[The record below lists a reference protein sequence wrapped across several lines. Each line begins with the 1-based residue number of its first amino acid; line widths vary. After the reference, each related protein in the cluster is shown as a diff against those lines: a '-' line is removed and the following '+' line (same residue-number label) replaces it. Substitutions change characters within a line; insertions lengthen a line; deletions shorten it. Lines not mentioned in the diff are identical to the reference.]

1 MGIKTLKRY
10 QADAVDNLIN
20 YSEKLIVKNREK
32 QTIVFQAP
40 TGSGKTFMMGS
51 FIEQLINEMPNEDL
65 CFLWISIGTG
75 ELHKQSYNSLKSNY
89 SGFPNVYLLEEEFFG
104 SRQTIDK
111 NEIVIV
117 NWDKLNQKDKKT
129 NEWKSTL
136 MKDKEST
143 NFRELVKN
151 TKQNG
156 TKIILIIDESHTN
169 STSTRALEIRDEIIK
184 ADLTIEMSATP
195 VLTEGEYQQKVK
207 VEPLDVIE
215 EGMIKK
221 EIVINDHI
229 DLTTDDETTTQELI
243 LQSALNK
250 RASLVEAYKQ
260 DNIKVNPLVLI
271 QIPTGSEG
279 DDKQEFIESFL
290 AKNNITSENGKLAIW
305 LSEEKVNLEVLN
317 NNYNEVEFLIFK
329 QAISTGWDCPR
340 AQILVRFREV
350 KSIVF
355 NIQVVGRILRMPEAK
370 HYKNDDLNKAYIYVN
385 TDEFDVASEVSNPNI
400 IKSLKSKRKDIYK
413 PLELKSYYRN
423 RIDFGDI
430 TYSFNKVLEITFC
443 DYFGLEIGNYDIV
456 GSNLE
461 IVKSK
466 INLDF
471 KNAEDEIMLDVHVD
485 TSLFDKMDEKTIKAD
500 KTISG
505 VYSEN
510 DIIYAVENLIKINL
524 NGYAFKRSISP
535 VRNALYRWFDKYL
548 GINKF
553 DLNGVIRIYLIIL
566 NNYKI
571 FSPLIDAAVKAF
583 KPTKN
588 EEIKLKVAENEVW
601 NEKWEIAEEKYFNP
615 RYKEYEYKH
624 SLYEP
629 CYLSFDSK
637 VEQEFIDYIEKNNE
651 NIYWW
656 WQNGSEHMAVNF
668 GIKYG
673 IQSTFQPD
681 FLIMF
686 NDGRLG
692 IFDTKASGE
701 REDDNKI
708 KAEALQQ
715 YILEE
720 NQKGKN
726 LVGGLIIKE
735 GGHFRINRKSIYI
748 PFSKNISDWEYF
760 KEIQNENQ

>member
-10 QADAVDNLIN
+10 QADAVEELIS
-20 YSEKLIVKNREK
+20 YSEKLIRKNREK
-32 QTIVFQAP
+32 QTIVFQSP

-75 ELHKQSYNSLKSNY
+75 ELHKQSYNSLNNIFN
-89 SGFPNVYLLEEEFFG
+89 GFPDVYLLEEEFFG

-111 NEIVIV
+111 NEVVVV

-129 NEWKSTL
+129 GEWKSTL

-151 TKQNG
+151 TKQVG

-169 STSTRALEIRDEIIK
+169 STSARAVEIRDEIIK

-195 VLTEGEYQQKVK
+195 VLSEGDYQQKVK
-207 VEPLDVIE
+207 VEPLDVID

-229 DLTTDDETTTQELI
+229 DLTTDDESTTQELI

-250 RASLVEAYKQ
+250 RVALHQVYKEN
-260 DNIKVNPLVLI
+260 NIKVNPLVLI
-271 QIPTGSEG
+271 QIPTGDEG
-279 DDKQEFIESFL
+279 EDKQEFIESFL
-290 AKNNITSENGKLAIW
+290 AKNSITTENKKLAIW
-305 LSEEKVNLEVLN
+305 LSEDKINLEVLN
-317 NNYNEVEFLIFK
+317 NNTNEVEFLIFK

-340 AQILVRFREV
+340 SQILVRFREV

-385 TDEFDVASEVSNPNI
+385 TNSFDVTSEVSNPNI
-400 IKSLKSKRKDIYK
+400 IKSLKSRRKDIYQ
-413 PLELKSYYRN
+413 PLKLRSYYRN
-423 RIDFGDI
+423 RIDFGDV
-430 TYSFNKVLEITFC
+430 TYKFNQVLEKSFC
-443 DYFGLEIGNYDIV
+443 EYFGLEIGNYDVV
-456 GSNLE
+456 GSNQN
-461 IVKSK
+461 IVKEK
-466 INLDF
+466 VNLDF
-471 KNAEDEIMLDVHVD
+471 KNAKDEIILDKHID
-485 TSLFDKMDEKTIKAD
+485 SSLFDKMDEKTIKAD
-500 KTISG
+500 KTIAG
-505 VYSEN
+505 NYSEN

-524 NGYAFKRSISP
+524 NGYAFKRSLSA

-553 DLNGVIRIYLIIL
+553 DANGVIRIYLIIL
-566 NNYKI
+566 NNYEI
-571 FSPLIDAAVKAF
+571 FSQLLDLSIKAF
-583 KPTKN
+583 KPTKD
-588 EEIKLKVAENEVW
+588 EEIKSKVADNEVW
-601 NEKWEIAEEKYFNP
+601 NENWEIAEEKYFNP
-615 RYKEYEYKH
+615 RYEEYKYKNY
-624 SLYEP
+624 LYEP
-629 CYLSFDSK
+629 CYLSFDSD
-637 VEQEFIDYIEKNNE
+637 VEKKFAEYIDKNNE
-651 NIYWW
+651 KISWW
-656 WQNGSEHMAVNF
+656 WQNGSEHMAINF

-673 IQSTFQPD
+673 IKSTFQPD

-701 REDDNKI
+701 REDDNKD
-708 KAEALQQ
+708 KGESLQK

-720 NQKGKN
+720 NSKGKN
-726 LVGGLIIKE
+726 LIGGLVIKE
-735 GGHFRINRKSIYI
+735 GEHFRVNNKSTYI
-748 PFSKNISDWEYF
+748 PFSENMNEWGYF
-760 KEIQNENQ
+760 KDL

>member
-10 QADAVDNLIN
+10 QADAVEELIN
-20 YSEKLIVKNREK
+20 YSEKLIRKDREK

-75 ELHKQSYNSLKSNY
+75 ELHKQSYNSLKNNY
-89 SGFPNVYLLEEEFFG
+89 AGFPDVYLLEEEFFG
-104 SRQTIDK
+104 SRQTIDR
-111 NEIVIV
+111 NEVVIV

-129 NEWKSTL
+129 GEWKSTL
-136 MKDKEST
+136 MKDKEGT

-151 TKQNG
+151 TKQSG

-169 STSTRALEIRDEIIK
+169 ATSARAKDIRDEIIK

-195 VLTEGEYQQKVK
+195 VLTEGEYQQKIK

-229 DLTTDDETTTQELI
+229 DLTTDDEITTQELI
-243 LQSALNK
+243 LQSALYK
-250 RASLVEAYKQ
+250 RISLDQAYKQ

-271 QIPTGSEG
+271 QIPSGG
-279 DDKQEFIESFL
+279 DGDEKQEFIESFL
-290 AKNNITSENGKLAIW
+290 ANNDITSENGKLAIW

-317 NNYNEVEFLIFK
+317 NNNNEVEFLIFK

-340 AQILVRFREV
+340 AQVLVRFREV

-385 TDEFDVASEVSNPNI
+385 TNEFDVASEVSNPNI
-400 IKSLKSKRKDIYK
+400 IKSLKSKRRDIYK

-430 TYSFNKVLEITFC
+430 TYAFNKVLEKSFC
-443 DYFGLEIGNYDIV
+443 DYFNLEVGNYDVV
-456 GSNLE
+456 GSNQE
-461 IVKSK
+461 IVRSK
-466 INLDF
+466 INLEF
-471 KNAEDEIMLDVHVD
+471 KNAKDEIILDQHID
-485 TSLFDKMDEKTIKAD
+485 TSLFDKMDEKTIRAD
-500 KTISG
+500 KTIAG
-505 VYSEN
+505 NYSEN
-510 DIIYAVENLIKINL
+510 DIIYAVENLIKMNL
-524 NGYAFKRSISP
+524 NGYAFKRSLSA

-553 DLNGVIRIYLIIL
+553 ELNGVIRIYLIVL
-566 NNYKI
+566 NNYEI
-571 FSPLIDAAVKAF
+571 FSQLLDSSIKAF
-583 KPTKN
+583 KPTKD
-588 EEIKLKVAENEVW
+588 EEIKTKVAENEVW

-615 RYKEYEYKH
+615 RYEKYEYKK

-629 CYLSFDSK
+629 CYLSFDS
-637 VEQEFIDYIEKNNE
+637 EIEEEFIEYINTNKDNVL
-651 NIYWW
+651 WW
-656 WQNGSEHMAVNF
+656 WQNGSEHMAINF

-673 IQSTFQPD
+673 VKSTFQPD

-686 NDGRLG
+686 DDGRLG

-701 REDDNKI
+701 REDDNKV

-715 YILEE
+715 YIFAE

-726 LVGGLIIKE
+726 LIGGLVIKDGE
-735 GGHFRINRKSIYI
+735 HFRVNNKTQYI
-748 PFSKNISDWEYF
+748 SFNEKMEDWTYF
-760 KEIQNENQ
+760 NDL

>member
-10 QADAVDNLIN
+10 QEDAIDELIN
-20 YSEKLIVKNREK
+20 YSEKLIRKNREK

-75 ELHKQSYNSLKSNY
+75 ELHKQSYNSLKNNY
-89 SGFPNVYLLEEEFFG
+89 AGFPDVYLLEEEFFG

-111 NEIVIV
+111 NEVVIV

-136 MKDKEST
+136 MKDKEGT

-151 TKQNG
+151 TKQSG

-169 STSTRALEIRDEIIK
+169 STSTRALEIRDDIIK

-195 VLTEGEYQQKVK
+195 VLTEGEYQHKVK
-207 VEPLDVIE
+207 VESLDVIE

-250 RASLVEAYKQ
+250 RISLVQSYQEA
-260 DNIKVNPLVLI
+260 NIKVNPLVLI
-271 QIPTGSEG
+271 QIPTGDEG
-279 DDKQEFIESFL
+279 NDKQEFIESFL
-290 AKNNITSENGKLAIW
+290 AKNNITPENGKLAIW
-305 LSEEKVNLEVLN
+305 LSEEKINLEVLN
-317 NNYNEVEFLIFK
+317 NNNNEVEYLIFK

-370 HYKNDDLNKAYIYVN
+370 HYKNDDLNKAYIYIN
-385 TDEFDVASEVSNPNI
+385 TNAFDVASEISNPNI
-400 IKSLKSKRKDIYK
+400 IKSLKSKRKNIYK
-413 PLELKSYYRN
+413 SLELKSYYRN

-430 TYSFNKVLEITFC
+430 TYSFNKVLEKTFC
-443 DYFGLEIGNYDIV
+443 DEFGLEVGNYDLV
-456 GSNLE
+456 GLNQE
-461 IVKSK
+461 TVKSK

-471 KNAEDEIMLDVHVD
+471 KNAVDEIMLDVHID
-485 TSLFDKMDEKTIKAD
+485 TSLFDKMDEKTIKSD

-505 VYSEN
+505 LYSEN
-510 DIIYAVENLIKINL
+510 DIIYAVENLIKVNL

-566 NNYKI
+566 NNHKV
-571 FSPLIDAAVKAF
+571 FSPLLDRAIKAF
-583 KPTKN
+583 KPTKD
-588 EEIKLKVAENEVW
+588 EEIKLKVADNEVW

-615 RYKEYEYKH
+615 RYKKYEYKK

-629 CYLSFDSK
+629 CYLSFDSDIEK
-637 VEQEFIDYIEKNNE
+637 EFINYIEKNNE
-651 NIYWW
+651 NINWW

-673 IQSTFQPD
+673 IKSTFQPD

-701 REDDNKI
+701 REDDNKV

-726 LVGGLIIKE
+726 LFGGLLIKDGE
-735 GGHFRINRKSIYI
+735 HFRINRKSTYYS
-748 PFSKNISDWEYF
+748 FSKNYSDWEYF
-760 KEIQNENQ
+760 SSIF

>member
-10 QADAVDNLIN
+10 QADAVEELIS
-20 YSEKLIVKNREK
+20 YAEKLIGKNREK
-32 QTIVFQAP
+32 QTIVFEAP

-75 ELHKQSYNSLKSNY
+75 ELHKQSYNSLKINY
-89 SGFPNVYLLEEEFFG
+89 AGFPDVYLLEEEFFG

-111 NEIVIV
+111 NEVVIV

-129 NEWKSTL
+129 GEWKSTL
-136 MKDKEST
+136 MKDKEGT
-143 NFRELVKN
+143 NFRELIRN

-207 VEPLDVIE
+207 IEPLDVIE

-243 LQSALNK
+243 LQSAFNK
-250 RASLVEAYKQ
+250 RNMLVQAYKEA
-260 DNIKVNPLVLI
+260 NIKVNPLVLI
-271 QIPTGSEG
+271 QIPTGDEG
-279 DDKQEFIESFL
+279 KDKREFIENFL
-290 AKNNITSENGKLAIW
+290 AKNDTTYENGKLARW
-305 LSEEKVNLEVLN
+305 LSDDEDKINLDILEN
-317 NNYNEVEFLIFK
+317 NTNKVEFLIFI
-329 QAISTGWDCPR
+329 QAIGTGWDCPR

-370 HYKNDDLNKAYIYVN
+370 HYKNDDLNKAYMYVN
-385 TDEFDVASEVSNPNI
+385 TKTFDIDSEVLKLNI
-400 IKSLKSKRKDIYK
+400 VKSLKSKRKEIYK

-430 TYSFNKVLEITFC
+430 TFAFNKVLEKTFC
-443 DYFGLEIGNYDIV
+443 EYFGLEVGNYDVV

-461 IVKSK
+461 VVKSK

-485 TSLFDKMDEKTIKAD
+485 TALFDKMDEQTIKSD

-505 VYSEN
+505 AYSEN
-510 DIIYAVENLIKINL
+510 DIIYAVENLIKVNL

-566 NNYKI
+566 NNHKV
-571 FSPLIDAAVKAF
+571 FSPLLDAAIKAF
-583 KPTKN
+583 KPTKD
-588 EEIKLKVAENEVW
+588 EEIKLKVSENEVW
-601 NEKWEIAEEKYFNP
+601 NEKWEIAEEKFFNP
-615 RYKEYEYKH
+615 RYEKYEYGF

-637 VEQEFIDYIEKNNE
+637 VEKEFVDYLEENSE
-651 NIYWW
+651 NIAWW
-656 WQNGSEHMAVNF
+656 WQNGSEHMAINF

-673 IQSTFQPD
+673 IKSTFQPD

-686 NDGRLG
+686 KDGKLG

-701 REDDNKI
+701 REDDNKA

-720 NQKGKN
+720 NQKGKK
-726 LVGGLIIKE
+726 LIGGLVIKE
-735 GGHFRINRKSIYI
+735 GEHFRINKKSIYI
-748 PFSKNISDWEYF
+748 PFSENMHDWDYF
-760 KEIQNENQ
+760 K

>member
-1 MGIKTLKRY
+1 MGIKNLKRY
-10 QADAVDNLIN
+10 QEDAIDELIN
-20 YSEKLIVKNREK
+20 YSEKLIRKNREK

-75 ELHKQSYNSLKSNY
+75 ELHKQSYNSLKNNY
-89 SGFPNVYLLEEEFFG
+89 AGFPDVYLLEEEFFG

-111 NEIVIV
+111 NEVVIV

-136 MKDKEST
+136 MKDKEGT

-151 TKQNG
+151 TKQSG

-169 STSTRALEIRDEIIK
+169 STSTRALEIRDDIIK

-195 VLTEGEYQQKVK
+195 VLTEGEYQHKVK
-207 VEPLDVIE
+207 VESLDVIE

-250 RASLVEAYKQ
+250 RISLVQSYQEA
-260 DNIKVNPLVLI
+260 NIKVNPLVLI
-271 QIPTGSEG
+271 QIPTGDEG
-279 DDKQEFIESFL
+279 NDKQEFIESFL
-290 AKNNITSENGKLAIW
+290 AKNNITPENGKLAIW
-305 LSEEKVNLEVLN
+305 LSEEKINLEVLN
-317 NNYNEVEFLIFK
+317 NNNNEVEYLIFK

-370 HYKNDDLNKAYIYVN
+370 HYKNDDLNKAYIYIN
-385 TDEFDVASEVSNPNI
+385 TNAFDVASEISNPNI
-400 IKSLKSKRKDIYK
+400 IKSLKSKRKNIYK
-413 PLELKSYYRN
+413 SLELKSYYRN

-430 TYSFNKVLEITFC
+430 TYSFNKVLEKTFC
-443 DYFGLEIGNYDIV
+443 DEFGLEVGNYDLV
-456 GSNLE
+456 GLNQE
-461 IVKSK
+461 TVKSK

-471 KNAEDEIMLDVHVD
+471 KNAVDEIMLDVHID
-485 TSLFDKMDEKTIKAD
+485 TSLFDKMDEKTIKSD

-505 VYSEN
+505 LYSEN
-510 DIIYAVENLIKINL
+510 DIIYAVENLIKVNL

-566 NNYKI
+566 NNHKV
-571 FSPLIDAAVKAF
+571 FSPLLDRAIKAF
-583 KPTKN
+583 KPTKD
-588 EEIKLKVAENEVW
+588 EEIKLKVADNEVW

-615 RYKEYEYKH
+615 RYKKYEYKK

-629 CYLSFDSK
+629 CYLSFDSDIEK
-637 VEQEFIDYIEKNNE
+637 EFINYIEKNNE
-651 NIYWW
+651 NINWW

-673 IQSTFQPD
+673 IKSTFQPD

-701 REDDNKI
+701 REDDNKV

-726 LVGGLIIKE
+726 LFGGLLIKDGE
-735 GGHFRINRKSIYI
+735 HFRINRKSTYYS
-748 PFSKNISDWEYF
+748 FSKNYSDWEYF
-760 KEIQNENQ
+760 SSIF

>member
-10 QADAVDNLIN
+10 QEDAVEELIN
-20 YSEKLIVKNREK
+20 YSEKLIKKDREK
-32 QTIVFQAP
+32 QTIIFQAP

-65 CFLWISIGTG
+65 CFLWISIGRG
-75 ELHKQSYNSLKSNY
+75 ELHKQSYNSLKANY
-89 SGFPNVYLLEEEFFG
+89 AGFPDVYLLEEEFFG
-104 SRQTIDK
+104 FRQTIDK
-111 NEIVIV
+111 NEVVVV

-129 NEWKSTL
+129 GEWKSTL
-136 MKDKEST
+136 MKDQEGT
-143 NFRELVKN
+143 NFRELIKN
-151 TKQNG
+151 TKQMG
-156 TKIILIIDESHTN
+156 TVIVLIIDESHTN
-169 STSTRALEIRDEIIK
+169 STSKRAVEIRDEIIK

-229 DLTTDDETTTQELI
+229 DLTTDDATTTQELI

-250 RASLVEAYKQ
+250 RVALVQAYQKS
-260 DNIKVNPLVLI
+260 NIKVNPLVLI
-271 QIPTGSEG
+271 QIPTGNDG

-290 AKNNITSENGKLAIW
+290 AKNDITSENGKLAIW

-317 NNYNEVEFLIFK
+317 NNNNEVEFLIFK

-355 NIQVVGRILRMPEAK
+355 NIQVVGRILRMLEAK
-370 HYKNDDLNKAYIYVN
+370 HYKNDELNKAYIYVN
-385 TDEFDVASEVSNPNI
+385 TNEFDVASEVSNPNI

-430 TYSFNKVLEITFC
+430 TYAFNQVLEKTFC
-443 DYFGLEIGNYDIV
+443 EYFDLEIGNYDVV
-456 GSNLE
+456 GLNQE
-461 IVKSK
+461 IVRSK
-466 INLDF
+466 INLEF
-471 KNAEDEIMLDVHVD
+471 KNAKDQIILDQHIE
-485 TSLFDKMDEKTIKAD
+485 TSLFDKMNEKTIIAD
-500 KTISG
+500 KTIAG
-505 VYSEN
+505 NYSEN
-510 DIIYAVENLIKINL
+510 DIIYAVENLIKMNL
-524 NGYAFKRSISP
+524 NGYAFKRSLSA

-566 NNYKI
+566 NNHQI
-571 FSPLIDAAVKAF
+571 FSPLLDAAVKAF
-583 KPTKN
+583 KPTKDK
-588 EEIKLKVAENEVW
+588 EIKKKVSQNEVW
-601 NEKWEIAEEKYFNP
+601 IEKWEIAEEKYFNP
-615 RYKEYEYKH
+615 RYEKHDYKF

-637 VEQEFIDYIEKNNE
+637 IEEDFIEYIEENSE
-651 NIYWW
+651 NIAWW

-673 IQSTFQPD
+673 IKSTFQPD

-686 NDGRLG
+686 KNGQLG

-701 REDDNKI
+701 REDDNKV
-708 KAEALQQ
+708 KGEALQQ

-720 NQKGKN
+720 NSRGKN
-726 LVGGLIIKE
+726 LIGGLIIKDGE
-735 GGHFRINRKSIYI
+735 HFRLNRKQVYI
-748 PFSKNISDWEYF
+748 PFSENMDEWEYF
-760 KEIQNENQ
+760 QNVD

>member
-1 MGIKTLKRY
+1 MGIKILKRY
-10 QADAVDNLIN
+10 QAEAVDELIK
-20 YSEKLIVKNREK
+20 YSEKLIRKNREK

-65 CFLWISIGTG
+65 CFLWISIGIG
-75 ELHKQSYNSLKSNY
+75 ELHKQSYTSLKSNY
-89 SGFPNVYLLEEEFFG
+89 SGFPDVYLLEEEFFG

-111 NEIVIV
+111 NEVVIV

-156 TKIILIIDESHTN
+156 TKIILIVDESHTN

-221 EIVINDHI
+221 EIVINDNI
-229 DLTTDDETTTQELI
+229 DLITDDETTTQELI

-250 RASLVEAYKQ
+250 RISLLQAYQEA
-260 DNIKVNPLVLI
+260 NIKVNPLVLI

-290 AKNNITSENGKLAIW
+290 AKNDITSENGKLAIW
-305 LSEEKVNLEVLN
+305 LSEEKVNLEVLDN
-317 NNYNEVEFLIFK
+317 NNNKVEYLIFK

-340 AQILVRFREV
+340 AQVLVRFREV

-370 HYKNDDLNKAYIYVN
+370 HYKNDNLNKAYIYVN
-385 TDEFDVASEVSNPNI
+385 TNEFDITSEVSNPNI
-400 IKSLKSKRKDIYK
+400 IKSLKSKRKEIYR

-430 TYSFNKVLEITFC
+430 TFAFNKVLEKTFC
-443 DYFGLEIGNYDIV
+443 EYFGLAIANYDVV
-456 GSNLE
+456 GSNLKT
-461 IVKSK
+461 VKSK
-466 INLDF
+466 IKLDF

-485 TSLFDKMDEKTIKAD
+485 TLLFDKMDEKTIKSD

-524 NGYAFKRSISP
+524 NGYSFKRSISP

-566 NNYKI
+566 NNHKV
-571 FSPLIDAAVKAF
+571 FSLLLDAAVKAF
-583 KPTKN
+583 KPTKD

-615 RYKEYEYKH
+615 RYEKYDYKY

-637 VEQEFIDYIEKNNE
+637 VEKEFIDYIEKNNE
-651 NIYWW
+651 NINWW
-656 WQNGSEHMAVNF
+656 WQNGSEHMSINF

-673 IQSTFQPD
+673 IESTFQPD
-681 FLIMF
+681 FLVMF

-701 REDDNKI
+701 REDDNKV

-726 LVGGLIIKE
+726 LVGGLVIKE
-735 GGHFRINRKSIYI
+735 GEHFRINRKSIYI
-748 PFSKNISDWEYF
+748 SFSRNMNDWEYF
-760 KEIQNENQ
+760 KDL

>member
-10 QADAVDNLIN
+10 QADAVEELIN
-20 YSEKLIVKNREK
+20 YSEKLIRKDRQK

-75 ELHKQSYNSLKSNY
+75 ELHKQSYNSLKNNY
-89 SGFPNVYLLEEEFFG
+89 AGFPDVYLLEEEFFG
-104 SRQTIDK
+104 SRQTIDR
-111 NEIVIV
+111 NEVVIV

-129 NEWKSTL
+129 GEWKSTL
-136 MKDKEST
+136 MKDKEGT

-151 TKQNG
+151 TKQSG

-169 STSTRALEIRDEIIK
+169 ATSARAKDIRDEIIK

-195 VLTEGEYQQKVK
+195 VLTEGEYQQKIK

-229 DLTTDDETTTQELI
+229 DLTTDDEITTQELI
-243 LQSALNK
+243 LQSALYK
-250 RASLVEAYKQ
+250 RISLDQAYKQ

-271 QIPTGSEG
+271 QIPSGG
-279 DDKQEFIESFL
+279 DGDEKQEFIESFL
-290 AKNNITSENGKLAIW
+290 ANNDITSENGKLAIW

-317 NNYNEVEFLIFK
+317 NNNNEVEFLIFK

-340 AQILVRFREV
+340 AQVLVRFREV

-385 TDEFDVASEVSNPNI
+385 TNEFDVASEVSNPNI
-400 IKSLKSKRKDIYK
+400 IKSLKSKRRDIYK

-430 TYSFNKVLEITFC
+430 TYAFNKVLEKSFC
-443 DYFGLEIGNYDIV
+443 DYFNLEVGNYDVV
-456 GSNLE
+456 GSNQE
-461 IVKSK
+461 IVRSK
-466 INLDF
+466 INLEF
-471 KNAEDEIMLDVHVD
+471 KNAKDEIILDQHID
-485 TSLFDKMDEKTIKAD
+485 TSLFDKMDEKTIRAD
-500 KTISG
+500 KTIAG
-505 VYSEN
+505 NYSEN
-510 DIIYAVENLIKINL
+510 DIIYAVENLIKMNL
-524 NGYAFKRSISP
+524 NGYAFKRSLSA

-553 DLNGVIRIYLIIL
+553 ELNGVIRIYLIVL
-566 NNYKI
+566 NNYEI
-571 FSPLIDAAVKAF
+571 FSQLLDSSIKAF
-583 KPTKN
+583 KPTKD
-588 EEIKLKVAENEVW
+588 EEIKTKVAENEVW

-615 RYKEYEYKH
+615 RYEKYEYKK

-629 CYLSFDSK
+629 CYLSFDS
-637 VEQEFIDYIEKNNE
+637 EIEEEFIEYINTNKDNVL
-651 NIYWW
+651 WW
-656 WQNGSEHMAVNF
+656 WQNGSEHMAINF

-673 IQSTFQPD
+673 VKSTFQPD

-686 NDGRLG
+686 DDGRLG

-701 REDDNKI
+701 REDDNKV

-715 YILEE
+715 YIFAE

-726 LVGGLIIKE
+726 LIGGLVIKDGE
-735 GGHFRINRKSIYI
+735 HFRVNNKTQYI
-748 PFSKNISDWEYF
+748 SFNEKMEDWTYF
-760 KEIQNENQ
+760 NDL

>member
-10 QADAVDNLIN
+10 QEEAVEELIN
-20 YSEKLIVKNREK
+20 YSEKLIRKDREK
-32 QTIVFQAP
+32 QTVVFQAP
-40 TGSGKTFMMGS
+40 TGSGKTFMIGS

-75 ELHKQSYNSLKSNY
+75 ELHKQSYNSLKNNY
-89 SGFPNVYLLEEEFFG
+89 AGFPDVYLLEEEFFG

-111 NEIVIV
+111 NEVVIV

-129 NEWKSTL
+129 GEWKSTL

-151 TKQNG
+151 TKQSE

-169 STSTRALEIRDEIIK
+169 STSKRAIEIRDEIIK
-184 ADLTIEMSATP
+184 AHLTIEMSATP

-207 VEPLDVIE
+207 VEPLDVID

-250 RASLVEAYKQ
+250 RVSLVQSYQES
-260 DNIKVNPLVLI
+260 NIKVNPLVLI

-279 DDKQEFIESFL
+279 EDKQEFIEEFL
-290 AKNNITSENGKLAIW
+290 AKNNITSENKKLAVW
-305 LSEEKVNLEVLN
+305 LSEEKINLEVLN
-317 NNYNEVEFLIFK
+317 NNNNEVEFLIFK

-340 AQILVRFREV
+340 AQVLVRFREV

-370 HYKNDDLNKAYIYVN
+370 HYKNDALNKAYIYVN
-385 TDEFDVASEVSNPNI
+385 TNAFDVASEVSNPNI

-430 TYSFNKVLEITFC
+430 TYKFNPVLEKTFC
-443 DYFGLEIGNYDIV
+443 EYFDLEIGNYDVV
-456 GSNLE
+456 GSNQK
-461 IVKSK
+461 IVGSK
-466 INLDF
+466 INLEF
-471 KNAEDEIMLDVHVD
+471 KNAKDEIILDQHID

-500 KTISG
+500 KTIAG
-505 VYSEN
+505 NYSEN
-510 DIIYAVENLIKINL
+510 DIIYAVENLIKMNL
-524 NGYAFKRSISP
+524 NGYAFKRSLSA

-553 DLNGVIRIYLIIL
+553 EFNGVIRIYLIIL
-566 NNYKI
+566 NNYET
-571 FSPLIDAAVKAF
+571 FSQLLDSSIKAF
-583 KPTKN
+583 KPTKD
-588 EEIKLKVAENEVW
+588 EEIKTKVAENEVW
-601 NEKWEIAEEKYFNP
+601 NKKWEIAEEKYFNP
-615 RYKEYEYKH
+615 KYERYEYNK

-629 CYLSFDSK
+629 CYLSFDS
-637 VEQEFIDYIEKNNE
+637 EIEEEFIEYINTNKDNVL
-651 NIYWW
+651 WW
-656 WQNGSEHMAVNF
+656 WQNGSEHMAINF

-673 IQSTFQPD
+673 IKSTFQPD

-686 NDGRLG
+686 DDGKLG

-701 REDDNKI
+701 REDDNKV

-715 YILEE
+715 YISEE

-726 LVGGLIIKE
+726 LIGGLVIKDAE
-735 GGHFRINRKSIYI
+735 HFRLNNKTQYVSFNERVE
-748 PFSKNISDWEYF
+748 DWTYF
-760 KEIQNENQ
+760 NDL

>member
-10 QADAVDNLIN
+10 QEDAVEELIN
-20 YSEKLIVKNREK
+20 YSEKLIRKDREK

-89 SGFPNVYLLEEEFFG
+89 SGFPDVYLLEEEFFG

-111 NEIVIV
+111 NEVVIV

-129 NEWKSTL
+129 GEWKSTL
-136 MKDKEST
+136 MKDKEGT

-151 TKQNG
+151 TKQSG
-156 TKIILIIDESHTN
+156 RKIILIIDESHTN
-169 STSTRALEIRDEIIK
+169 ATSARAKDIRDEIIK

-250 RASLVEAYKQ
+250 RVSLVQSYQES
-260 DNIKVNPLVLI
+260 NIKVNPLVLI

-279 DDKQEFIESFL
+279 EEKQEFIEEFL
-290 AKNNITSENGKLAIW
+290 AKNNITSENGKLAVW
-305 LSEEKVNLEVLN
+305 LSEEKINLEVLN
-317 NNYNEVEFLIFK
+317 NNNNEVEFLIFK

-340 AQILVRFREV
+340 AQVLVRFREV

-385 TDEFDVASEVSNPNI
+385 TNAFDVASEVSNPNI
-400 IKSLKSKRKDIYK
+400 IKSLKSKRKDIYE

-430 TYSFNKVLEITFC
+430 TYKFNQVLEKTFC
-443 DYFGLEIGNYDIV
+443 EYFGLEIGKYDVV
-456 GSNLE
+456 GSNQE

-466 INLDF
+466 INLEF
-471 KNAEDEIMLDVHVD
+471 KNAKDEIILDQYID

-500 KTISG
+500 KTIAG
-505 VYSEN
+505 NYSEN

-524 NGYAFKRSISP
+524 NGYAFKRSLGA

-553 DLNGVIRIYLIIL
+553 ELNGVIRIYLIIL
-566 NNYKI
+566 NNYEI
-571 FSPLIDAAVKAF
+571 FSQLLDSSIKAF
-583 KPTKN
+583 KPTKD
-588 EEIKLKVAENEVW
+588 EEIKIKVAENEVW

-615 RYKEYEYKH
+615 RYEKYEYKK

-629 CYLSFDSK
+629 CYLSFDS
-637 VEQEFIDYIEKNNE
+637 EIEEEFIEYINTNKDNVL
-651 NIYWW
+651 WW

-673 IQSTFQPD
+673 IKSTFQPD
-681 FLIMF
+681 FLVMF
-686 NDGRLG
+686 DDGRLG

-701 REDDNKI
+701 REDDNKV
-708 KAEALQQ
+708 KAEALQS
-715 YILEE
+715 YILDA
-720 NQKGKN
+720 NKSGKN
-726 LVGGLIIKE
+726 LIGGLVIKDGE
-735 GGHFRINRKSIYI
+735 HFRINRKSTYV
-748 PFSKNISDWEYF
+748 PFSKDMDDWEYF
-760 KEIQNENQ
+760 KDL

>member
-10 QADAVDNLIN
+10 QEDAVDELIN
-20 YSEKLIVKNREK
+20 YSEKLIRKNREK

-89 SGFPNVYLLEEEFFG
+89 SGFPDVYLLEEEFFG
-104 SRQTIDK
+104 SRQTIDR
-111 NEIVIV
+111 NEVVIV

-129 NEWKSTL
+129 GEWKSTL
-136 MKDKEST
+136 MKDKEGT

-151 TKQNG
+151 TKQSG

-184 ADLTIEMSATP
+184 SDLTIEMSATP
-195 VLTEGEYQQKVK
+195 VLTEGEYQHKVK
-207 VEPLDVIE
+207 VEPLDVID

-250 RASLVEAYKQ
+250 RVSLVQSYQES
-260 DNIKVNPLVLI
+260 NIKVNPLVLV
-271 QIPTGSEG
+271 QIPIGSEG
-279 DDKQEFIESFL
+279 EEKQEFIESFL
-290 AKNNITSENGKLAIW
+290 SKNNITSENGKLAVW

-317 NNYNEVEFLIFK
+317 NNNNEVEFLIFK

-340 AQILVRFREV
+340 AQVLVRFREV

-370 HYKNDDLNKAYIYVN
+370 HYKNDELNKAYIYVN
-385 TDEFDVASEVSNPNI
+385 TNAFDVSSEVSNPNI
-400 IKSLKSKRKDIYK
+400 IKSLKSKRKDIYE

-430 TYSFNKVLEITFC
+430 TYSFNKVLEKTFC
-443 DYFGLEIGNYDIV
+443 DEFGLEVGNYDVV
-456 GSNLE
+456 GSNQE
-461 IVKSK
+461 AIKSK

-471 KNAEDEIMLDVHVD
+471 KNAEDEIMLDVHID

-510 DIIYAVENLIKINL
+510 DIIYAVENLIKVNL

-566 NNYKI
+566 NNHQI
-571 FSPLIDAAVKAF
+571 FSPLLDAAVKAF
-583 KPTKN
+583 KPTKD

-601 NEKWEIAEEKYFNP
+601 NKNWEIAEEKYFNP
-615 RYKEYEYKH
+615 RYEKYEYKN

-651 NIYWW
+651 NINWW

-673 IQSTFQPD
+673 IKSTFQPD

-701 REDDNKI
+701 REDDNKV

-726 LVGGLIIKE
+726 LIGGLVIKE
-735 GGHFRINRKSIYI
+735 GEHFRINRKSNYI
-748 PFSKNISDWEYF
+748 SFSERMEDWDYF
-760 KEIQNENQ
+760 KNLD

>member
-10 QADAVDNLIN
+10 QLDAVEELIN
-20 YSEKLIVKNREK
+20 YSEKLIRKDREK

-75 ELHKQSYNSLKSNY
+75 ELHKQSYNSLKNNY
-89 SGFPNVYLLEEEFFG
+89 AGFPDVYLLEEEFFG
-104 SRQTIDK
+104 SRQTIDR
-111 NEIVIV
+111 NEVVIV

-129 NEWKSTL
+129 GEWKSTL
-136 MKDKEST
+136 MKDKENT

-151 TKQNG
+151 TKQNR

-169 STSTRALEIRDEIIK
+169 STSARALEIRDEIIK

-221 EIVINDHI
+221 EIIINDHI

-250 RASLVEAYKQ
+250 RIALAQVYKESR
-260 DNIKVNPLVLI
+260 IKVNPLVLI
-271 QIPTGSEG
+271 QIPTGKEG
-279 DDKQEFIESFL
+279 EDKQEFIETFL
-290 AKNNITSENGKLAIW
+290 VKNNITSENGKLAIW

-317 NNYNEVEFLIFK
+317 NNNNEVEFLIFK

-340 AQILVRFREV
+340 AQVLVRFREV
-350 KSIVF
+350 KSIIF

-385 TDEFDVASEVSNPNI
+385 TNTFDVASEVSNPNI
-400 IKSLKSKRKDIYK
+400 IKSLKSKRKDIYE
-413 PLELKSYYRN
+413 LLALKSYYRN

-430 TYSFNKVLEITFC
+430 TYKFNQVLEKIFC
-443 DYFGLEIGNYDIV
+443 EYFDLEIGNYEIV
-456 GSNLE
+456 GSNQE

-466 INLDF
+466 INIEF
-471 KNAEDEIMLDVHVD
+471 KNAKDEIILDQHID

-500 KTISG
+500 KTIAG
-505 VYSEN
+505 NYSEN

-524 NGYAFKRSISP
+524 NGYAFKRSLSA

-553 DLNGVIRIYLIIL
+553 EVNGVIRIYLIIL
-566 NNYKI
+566 NNYEI
-571 FSPLIDAAVKAF
+571 FSQLLDSSIKAF
-583 KPTKN
+583 KPTKD

-601 NEKWEIAEEKYFNP
+601 NDSWEIAEEKYFNL
-615 RYKEYEYKH
+615 RYEKYEYRK

-629 CYLSFDSK
+629 CYLSFDSAI
-637 VEQEFIDYIEKNNE
+637 EEEFIEYLDSNDKKIV
-651 NIYWW
+651 WW
-656 WQNGSEHMAVNF
+656 WQNGSEHMAINF

-673 IQSTFQPD
+673 IKSTFQPD
-681 FLIMF
+681 FLVMF

-701 REDDNKI
+701 REDDNKV
-708 KAEALQQ
+708 KAEALQK

-720 NQKGKN
+720 NKKGKN
-726 LVGGLIIKE
+726 LIGGLVIKE
-735 GGHFRINRKSIYI
+735 GEHFRINSKSLYT
-748 PFSKNISDWEYF
+748 PFLENMSNWAYF
-760 KEIQNENQ
+760 KDI

>member
-10 QADAVDNLIN
+10 QEDAIDELIN
-20 YSEKLIVKNREK
+20 YSEKLIRKNREK

-75 ELHKQSYNSLKSNY
+75 ELHKQSYNSLKNNY
-89 SGFPNVYLLEEEFFG
+89 AGFPDIYLLEEEFFG

-111 NEIVIV
+111 NEVVIV

-129 NEWKSTL
+129 GEWKSTL
-136 MKDKEST
+136 MKDKEGI

-151 TKQNG
+151 TKQSG

-195 VLTEGEYQQKVK
+195 VLTEGEYQHKVK

-250 RASLVEAYKQ
+250 RISLVQLYQEA
-260 DNIKVNPLVLI
+260 NIKVNPLVLI
-271 QIPTGSEG
+271 QLPTGDEG
-279 DDKQEFIESFL
+279 NDKQEFIESFL
-290 AKNNITSENGKLAIW
+290 AKNNITPENGKLAIW

-317 NNYNEVEFLIFK
+317 NNNNEVEYLIFK

-355 NIQVVGRILRMPEAK
+355 NIQIVGRILRMPEAK

-385 TDEFDVASEVSNPNI
+385 TNTFDVASEISNPNI
-400 IKSLKSKRKDIYK
+400 IKSLKSKRKNIYK
-413 PLELKSYYRN
+413 PLKLKSYYRN

-430 TYSFNKVLEITFC
+430 TYSFNKVLEKTFC
-443 DYFGLEIGNYDIV
+443 DEFGLEVGNYDLV
-456 GSNLE
+456 GLNQE
-461 IVKSK
+461 VVKSK

-471 KNAEDEIMLDVHVD
+471 KNAEDEIMLDVHIN
-485 TSLFDKMDEKTIKAD
+485 TSLFDKMDEKTIKSD

-510 DIIYAVENLIKINL
+510 DIIYAVENLIKVNL

-566 NNYKI
+566 NNHKV
-571 FSPLIDAAVKAF
+571 FSPLLDRAIKAF
-583 KPTKN
+583 KPTKD
-588 EEIKLKVAENEVW
+588 EEIKLKVADNEVW

-615 RYKEYEYKH
+615 RYKKYEYKK

-629 CYLSFDSK
+629 SYLNFDSDIEK
-637 VEQEFIDYIEKNNE
+637 EFINYIEKNSE
-651 NIYWW
+651 NISWW

-673 IQSTFQPD
+673 IKSTFQPD

-701 REDDNKI
+701 REDDNKV

-726 LVGGLIIKE
+726 LFGGLLIKDGE
-735 GGHFRINRKSIYI
+735 HFWINRKSTYYS
-748 PFSKNISDWEYF
+748 FSKNYSDWEYF
-760 KEIQNENQ
+760 SSIF

>member
-10 QADAVDNLIN
+10 QADAVEELIS
-20 YSEKLIVKNREK
+20 YSEKLIRKNREK
-32 QTIVFQAP
+32 QTIVFQSP

-75 ELHKQSYNSLKSNY
+75 ELHKQSYNSLNDNFN
-89 SGFPNVYLLEEEFFG
+89 GFPDVYLLEEEFFG

-111 NEIVIV
+111 NEVVVV

-129 NEWKSTL
+129 GEWKSTL

-151 TKQNG
+151 TKQVG

-169 STSTRALEIRDEIIK
+169 STSARAVEIRDEIIK

-195 VLTEGEYQQKVK
+195 VLSEGDYQQKVK
-207 VEPLDVIE
+207 VEPLDVID

-229 DLTTDDETTTQELI
+229 DLTTDDELTTQELI

-250 RASLVEAYKQ
+250 RVSLHQVYKEN
-260 DNIKVNPLVLI
+260 NIKVNPLVLI
-271 QIPTGSEG
+271 QIPTGDEG
-279 DDKQEFIESFL
+279 EDKQEFIESFL
-290 AKNNITSENGKLAIW
+290 AKNSITTENKKLAIW
-305 LSEEKVNLEVLN
+305 LSEDKINLEVLN
-317 NNYNEVEFLIFK
+317 NNTNEVEFLIFK

-340 AQILVRFREV
+340 SQILVRFREV

-385 TDEFDVASEVSNPNI
+385 TNEFDVASEVSNPNI
-400 IKSLKSKRKDIYK
+400 IKSLKSRRKDIYQ
-413 PLELKSYYRN
+413 PLKLRSYYRN
-423 RIDFGDI
+423 RIDFGDV
-430 TYSFNKVLEITFC
+430 TYKFNQVLEKSFC
-443 DYFGLEIGNYDIV
+443 EYFGLEIGNYDVV
-456 GSNLE
+456 GSNQN
-461 IVKSK
+461 IVKEK

-471 KNAEDEIMLDVHVD
+471 KNAKDEIILDEHID

-500 KTISG
+500 KTIAG
-505 VYSEN
+505 NYSEN

-524 NGYAFKRSISP
+524 NGYAFKRSLSA

-553 DLNGVIRIYLIIL
+553 DVNGVIRIYLIIL
-566 NNYKI
+566 NNYET
-571 FSPLIDAAVKAF
+571 FSQLLDSSIKAF
-583 KPTKN
+583 KPTKD
-588 EEIKLKVAENEVW
+588 EEIKSKVADNEVW
-601 NEKWEIAEEKYFNP
+601 NENWEIAEEKYFNP
-615 RYKEYEYKH
+615 RYEEYQYKDY
-624 SLYEP
+624 LYEP
-629 CYLSFDSK
+629 CYLSFDSDIEK
-637 VEQEFIDYIEKNNE
+637 EFAEYIDKNNE
-651 NIYWW
+651 KISWW
-656 WQNGSEHMAVNF
+656 WQNGSEHMAINF

-673 IQSTFQPD
+673 IKSTFQPD

-701 REDDNKI
+701 REDDNKE
-708 KAEALQQ
+708 KGEALQK

-720 NQKGKN
+720 NSKGKN
-726 LVGGLIIKE
+726 LTGGLIIKE
-735 GGHFRINRKSIYI
+735 GEHFRVNNKSTYI
-748 PFSKNISDWEYF
+748 PFSENMNDWDYF
-760 KEIQNENQ
+760 RDL

>member
-10 QADAVDNLIN
+10 QEDAVEELIN
-20 YSEKLIVKNREK
+20 YSEKLIKKDREK

-89 SGFPNVYLLEEEFFG
+89 SGFPDVYLLEEEFFG

-111 NEIVIV
+111 NEVVIV

-129 NEWKSTL
+129 GEWKSTL

-151 TKQNG
+151 TKQSG

-169 STSTRALEIRDEIIK
+169 STSKRAIEIRDEIIK

-195 VLTEGEYQQKVK
+195 VLREGEYQQKVK
-207 VEPLDVIE
+207 VEPLDVID

-250 RASLVEAYKQ
+250 RVSLVQSYQES
-260 DNIKVNPLVLI
+260 NIKVNPLVLI

-279 DDKQEFIESFL
+279 EEKQEFIEEFL
-290 AKNNITSENGKLAIW
+290 AKNNVTSENGKLAIW
-305 LSEEKVNLEVLN
+305 LSEEKINLEVLN
-317 NNYNEVEFLIFK
+317 NNNNEVEFLIFK

-340 AQILVRFREV
+340 AQVLVRFREV

-385 TDEFDVASEVSNPNI
+385 TNAFDVASEVSNPNI
-400 IKSLKSKRKDIYK
+400 IKSLKSKRKDIYEL
-413 PLELKSYYRN
+413 LELKSYYRN

-430 TYSFNKVLEITFC
+430 TYKFNPVLEKTFC
-443 DYFGLEIGNYDIV
+443 EYFGLEVGNYDVV
-456 GSNLE
+456 GSNQE

-466 INLDF
+466 INLEF
-471 KNAEDEIMLDVHVD
+471 KNAKDEIILDQHID
-485 TSLFDKMDEKTIKAD
+485 MSLFDKMDEKTIKAD
-500 KTISG
+500 KTIAG
-505 VYSEN
+505 NFSEN
-510 DIIYAVENLIKINL
+510 DIIYAVENLIKMNL
-524 NGYAFKRSISP
+524 NGYAFKRSLSA

-553 DLNGVIRIYLIIL
+553 ELNGVIRIYLIIL
-566 NNYKI
+566 NNYEI
-571 FSPLIDAAVKAF
+571 FSQLLDSSIKAF
-583 KPTKN
+583 KPTKD
-588 EEIKLKVAENEVW
+588 EEIKAKVTENEVW

-615 RYKEYEYKH
+615 RYEEYEYNK

-629 CYLSFDSK
+629 CYLSFDS
-637 VEQEFIDYIEKNNE
+637 EIEEEFIEYLDANKDNVV
-651 NIYWW
+651 WW

-673 IQSTFQPD
+673 IKSTFQPD
-681 FLIMF
+681 FLVMF
-686 NDGRLG
+686 DDGRLG

-708 KAEALQQ
+708 KAEALQN

-720 NQKGKN
+720 NKSGKN
-726 LVGGLIIKE
+726 LIGGLIIKDGE
-735 GGHFRINRKSIYI
+735 HFRINNKI
-748 PFSKNISDWEYF
+748 EYASF
-760 KEIQNENQ
+760 KEKMEDWTYFNDL

>member
-10 QADAVDNLIN
+10 QENAVEELLS
-20 YSEKLIVKNREK
+20 YSEKLIRTNREK

-51 FIEQLINEMPNEDL
+51 FIEQLINEMPNDDL

-89 SGFPNVYLLEEEFFG
+89 SGFPDVYLLEEEFFG
-104 SRQTIDK
+104 SRETIDK
-111 NEIVIV
+111 NEVVIV

-129 NEWKSTL
+129 GEWKSTL

-143 NFRELVKN
+143 NFRELVRN
-151 TKQNG
+151 TKQAG

-169 STSTRALEIRDEIIK
+169 ATSTRALEIRDEIIK

-195 VLTEGEYQQKVK
+195 VLREEEYQQKVK

-215 EGMIKK
+215 EGIIKK

-243 LQSALNK
+243 LQSSLNK
-250 RASLVEAYKQ
+250 RITLVQAYKES
-260 DNIKVNPLVLI
+260 NIKVNPLVLI
-271 QIPTGSEG
+271 QIPTGDEG

-290 AKNNITSENGKLAIW
+290 AKNDISTENGKLAIW

-317 NNYNEVEFLIFK
+317 NNSNEVEFLIFK

-340 AQILVRFREV
+340 AQVLVRFREV

-385 TDEFDVASEVSNPNI
+385 TNMFDVASEISNPNI
-400 IKSLKSKRKDIYK
+400 IKSLKSKRRGIYK
-413 PLELKSYYRN
+413 SLELRSYYRN

-430 TYSFNKVLEITFC
+430 TYAFNKVLEKSFC
-443 DYFGLEIGNYDIV
+443 DFFGLEIGKYDIV
-456 GSNLE
+456 GSNQE

-485 TSLFDKMDEKTIKAD
+485 TSLFDKMDEKTIISE
-500 KTISG
+500 KTISAK
-505 VYSEN
+505 YSED
-510 DIIYAVENLIKINL
+510 DIIYAVENLIKVNL
-524 NGYAFKRSISP
+524 NGYAFKRSLSS

-566 NNYKI
+566 NNHKV
-571 FSPLIDAAVKAF
+571 FSPLLDSAVKAF
-583 KPTKN
+583 KPTKD
-588 EEIKLKVAENEVW
+588 EEIKIKVSENEVW
-601 NEKWEIAEEKYFNP
+601 NDKWEITEEKYFNP
-615 RYKEYEYKH
+615 RYKKYEYKY

-629 CYLSFDSK
+629 CHLSFDSK
-637 VEQEFIDYIEKNNE
+637 VEEQFIEYLEENSEYIA
-651 NIYWW
+651 WW
-656 WQNGSEHMAVNF
+656 WQNGSEHMAINF

-701 REDDNKI
+701 REDDNKL
-708 KAEALQQ
+708 KGEALQK

-720 NQKGKN
+720 NEKGKN
-726 LVGGLIIKE
+726 LIGGLVIKE
-735 GGHFRINRKSIYI
+735 DEHFRINKKDIYI
-748 PFSKNISDWEYF
+748 PFSKRMEDWDYF
-760 KEIQNENQ
+760 KDIFY

>member
-10 QADAVDNLIN
+10 QEDAVEELIN
-20 YSEKLIVKNREK
+20 YSEKLIRKDREK

-51 FIEQLINEMPNEDL
+51 YIEQLINEMPNEDL

-89 SGFPNVYLLEEEFFG
+89 AGFPDVYLLEEEFFG

-111 NEIVIV
+111 NEVVIV

-129 NEWKSTL
+129 GEWKSTL

-151 TKQNG
+151 TKQSG

-169 STSTRALEIRDEIIK
+169 STSKRAIEIRDEIIK

-195 VLTEGEYQQKVK
+195 ILTEGEYQQKVK
-207 VEPLDVIE
+207 VEPLDVID

-250 RASLVEAYKQ
+250 RVSLVQSYRES
-260 DNIKVNPLVLI
+260 NIKVNPLVLI

-279 DDKQEFIESFL
+279 EEKQEYIEEFL
-290 AKNNITSENGKLAIW
+290 AKNNITSENGKLAVW
-305 LSEEKVNLEVLN
+305 LSEEKINLEVLN
-317 NNYNEVEFLIFK
+317 NNNNEVEFLIFK

-340 AQILVRFREV
+340 AQVLVRFREV

-385 TDEFDVASEVSNPNI
+385 TNAFDVASEVSNPNI
-400 IKSLKSKRKDIYK
+400 IKSLKSKRKSIYE
-413 PLELKSYYRN
+413 PLELRSYYRN

-430 TYSFNKVLEITFC
+430 TYKFNQVLEQTFC
-443 DYFGLEIGNYDIV
+443 EYFGLEVGNYDVV
-456 GSNLE
+456 GSNQD

-466 INLDF
+466 INLEF
-471 KNAEDEIMLDVHVD
+471 KNAKDEIILDQHID

-500 KTISG
+500 KTIAG
-505 VYSEN
+505 NFSEN
-510 DIIYAVENLIKINL
+510 DIIYAVENLIRMNL
-524 NGYAFKRSISP
+524 NGYAFKRSLGA

-553 DLNGVIRIYLIIL
+553 ELNGVIRIYLIIL
-566 NNYKI
+566 NNNEI
-571 FSPLIDAAVKAF
+571 FSQLLDSSIKAF
-583 KPTKN
+583 KPTKD
-588 EEIKLKVAENEVW
+588 EDIKVKVAENEVW
-601 NEKWEIAEEKYFNP
+601 NEKWEITEEKYFNP
-615 RYKEYEYKH
+615 RYEKYEYKK

-629 CYLSFDSK
+629 CYLSFDS
-637 VEQEFIDYIEKNNE
+637 EIEEEFIEYLDANKDNVL
-651 NIYWW
+651 WW

-673 IQSTFQPD
+673 IKSTFQPD
-681 FLIMF
+681 FLVMF
-686 NDGRLG
+686 DDGRLG

-708 KAEALQQ
+708 KAEALQN

-720 NQKGKN
+720 NKSGKN
-726 LVGGLIIKE
+726 IIGGLIIKDGE
-735 GGHFRINRKSIYI
+735 HFRINNKM
-748 PFSKNISDWEYF
+748 EYTSF
-760 KEIQNENQ
+760 KEKMEDWTYFNDL

>member
-10 QADAVDNLIN
+10 QEDAIDELIN
-20 YSEKLIVKNREK
+20 YSEKLIRKNREK

-75 ELHKQSYNSLKSNY
+75 ELHKQSYNSLKNNY
-89 SGFPNVYLLEEEFFG
+89 AGFPDIYLLEEEFFG

-111 NEIVIV
+111 NEVVIV

-129 NEWKSTL
+129 GEWKSTL
-136 MKDKEST
+136 MKDKEGI

-151 TKQNG
+151 TKQSG

-195 VLTEGEYQQKVK
+195 VLTEGEYQHKVK

-250 RASLVEAYKQ
+250 RISLVQLYQEA
-260 DNIKVNPLVLI
+260 NIKVNPLVLI
-271 QIPTGSEG
+271 QLPTGDEG
-279 DDKQEFIESFL
+279 NDKQEFIESFL
-290 AKNNITSENGKLAIW
+290 AKNNITPENGKLAIW

-317 NNYNEVEFLIFK
+317 NNNNEVEYLIFK

-355 NIQVVGRILRMPEAK
+355 NIQIVGRILRMPEAK

-385 TDEFDVASEVSNPNI
+385 TNTFDVASEISNPNI
-400 IKSLKSKRKDIYK
+400 IKSLKSKRKNIYK
-413 PLELKSYYRN
+413 PLKLKSYYRN

-430 TYSFNKVLEITFC
+430 TYSFNKVLEKTFC
-443 DYFGLEIGNYDIV
+443 DEFGLEVGNYDLV
-456 GSNLE
+456 GLNQE
-461 IVKSK
+461 VVKSK

-471 KNAEDEIMLDVHVD
+471 KNAEDEIMLDVHID
-485 TSLFDKMDEKTIKAD
+485 TSLFDKMDEKTIKSD

-510 DIIYAVENLIKINL
+510 DIIYAVENLIKVNL

-566 NNYKI
+566 NNHKV
-571 FSPLIDAAVKAF
+571 FSPLLDRAIKAF
-583 KPTKN
+583 KPTKD
-588 EEIKLKVAENEVW
+588 EEIKLKVADNEVW

-615 RYKEYEYKH
+615 RYKKYEYKK

-629 CYLSFDSK
+629 SYLNFDSDIEK
-637 VEQEFIDYIEKNNE
+637 EFIN
-651 NIYWW
+651 
-656 WQNGSEHMAVNF
+656 
-668 GIKYG
+668 
-673 IQSTFQPD
+673 
-681 FLIMF
+681 
-686 NDGRLG
+686 
-692 IFDTKASGE
+692 
-701 REDDNKI
+701 
-708 KAEALQQ
+708 
-715 YILEE
+715 YIL
-720 NQKGKN
+720 N
-726 LVGGLIIKE
+726 
-735 GGHFRINRKSIYI
+735 FRT
-748 PFSKNISDWEYF
+748 
-760 KEIQNENQ
+760 

>member
-10 QADAVDNLIN
+10 QEEAVEELIN
-20 YSEKLIVKNREK
+20 YSEKLIRKNREK

-51 FIEQLINEMPNEDL
+51 FIEQLINEIPNEDL

-89 SGFPNVYLLEEEFFG
+89 SGFPDVYLLEEEFFG

-111 NEIVIV
+111 NEVVIV

-129 NEWKSTL
+129 GEWKSIL

-169 STSTRALEIRDEIIK
+169 STSARALEIRDEIIK

-195 VLTEGEYQQKVK
+195 VLAEGEYQQKVK

-271 QIPTGSEG
+271 QIPTGNEG
-279 DDKQEFIESFL
+279 DDKQEFIKSFL
-290 AKNNITSENGKLAIW
+290 AKNDITSENGKLAIW
-305 LSEEKVNLEVLN
+305 LSEEKVNLEVLDN
-317 NNYNEVEFLIFK
+317 NNNEVEFLIFK
-329 QAISTGWDCPR
+329 QAIGTGWDCPR

-400 IKSLKSKRKDIYK
+400 IKSLKSKRKDVYK

-430 TYSFNKVLEITFC
+430 TYSFNKVLETTFC
-443 DYFGLEIGNYDIV
+443 DYFGLEIGNYNVV

-461 IVKSK
+461 VVKSK

-485 TSLFDKMDEKTIKAD
+485 TSLFDKMNEKTIKAD

-524 NGYAFKRSISP
+524 NGYAFKRSLSP

-553 DLNGVIRIYLIIL
+553 ELNGVIRIYLIIL
-566 NNYKI
+566 NNQKV
-571 FSPLIDAAVKAF
+571 FSPLLDAAVKAF
-583 KPTKN
+583 KPTKD

-601 NEKWEIAEEKYFNP
+601 NDQWEIAEEKYFNP
-615 RYKEYEYKH
+615 SFKKYEFKY

-637 VEQEFIDYIEKNNE
+637 VEENFIEYLEKNSE
-651 NIYWW
+651 NIVWW
-656 WQNGSEHMAVNF
+656 WQNGSEHMAINF

-673 IQSTFQPD
+673 IKSTFQPD

-692 IFDTKASGE
+692 IFDTKASDE
-701 REDDNKI
+701 REDDNKV
-708 KAEALQQ
+708 KGEALQQ

-720 NQKGKN
+720 NAKGKN
-726 LVGGLIIKE
+726 LIGGLVIKE
-735 GGHFRINRKSIYI
+735 GEHFRINKKSIYV
-748 PFSKNISDWEYF
+748 PFSENMDDWDYF
-760 KEIQNENQ
+760 NDLY

>member
-1 MGIKTLKRY
+1 MGTKTLKRY
-10 QADAVDNLIN
+10 QEEAVEELIN
-20 YSEKLIVKNREK
+20 YSEKLIRKDREK

-75 ELHKQSYNSLKSNY
+75 ELHKQSYTSLKNNY
-89 SGFPNVYLLEEEFFG
+89 AGFPDVYLLEEEFFG

-111 NEIVIV
+111 NEVVIV

-129 NEWKSTL
+129 GEWKSTL
-136 MKDKEST
+136 MKDKEGT

-151 TKQNG
+151 TKQSG

-169 STSTRALEIRDEIIK
+169 ATSTRALEIRDEIIK

-195 VLTEGEYQQKVK
+195 VLTEGEYQHKVK

-250 RASLVEAYKQ
+250 RILLLQAYQ
-260 DNIKVNPLVLI
+260 EGNIKVNPLVLI
-271 QIPTGSEG
+271 QIPTGDEG
-279 DDKQEFIESFL
+279 SDKQEFIESFL
-290 AKNNITSENGKLAIW
+290 AKNNITPENGKLAIW

-317 NNYNEVEFLIFK
+317 NNNNEVEYLIFK
-329 QAISTGWDCPR
+329 QAIGTGWDCPR
-340 AQILVRFREV
+340 AQVLVRFREV

-385 TDEFDVASEVSNPNI
+385 TNAFDVASEVSNPNI
-400 IKSLKSKRKDIYK
+400 IKSLKSKRKAIYE

-430 TYSFNKVLEITFC
+430 TYAFNQVLEKTFC
-443 DYFGLEIGNYDIV
+443 EYFGLEVGNYDVV
-456 GSNLE
+456 GSNQE
-461 IVKSK
+461 IVQSK
-466 INLDF
+466 INLEF
-471 KNAEDEIMLDVHVD
+471 KNAKDEIILDQHID

-500 KTISG
+500 KTIAG
-505 VYSEN
+505 CYSEN
-510 DIIYAVENLIKINL
+510 DIIYAVENLIKMNL
-524 NGYAFKRSISP
+524 NGYAFKRSLSY

-553 DLNGVIRIYLIIL
+553 ELNGVIRIYLIIL
-566 NNYKI
+566 NNYET
-571 FSPLIDAAVKAF
+571 FSQLLDSSIKAF
-583 KPTKN
+583 KPTKD
-588 EEIKLKVAENEVW
+588 EEIKSKVAENEVW

-615 RYKEYEYKH
+615 RYEKYEYNK

-629 CYLSFDSK
+629 CYLSFDS
-637 VEQEFIDYIEKNNE
+637 ETEEGFIDYLSNKDNVV
-651 NIYWW
+651 WW

-673 IQSTFQPD
+673 IKSTFQPD
-681 FLIMF
+681 FLVMF

-708 KAEALQQ
+708 KAEALQS
-715 YILEE
+715 YILDE
-720 NQKGKN
+720 NKSGKN
-726 LVGGLIIKE
+726 LIGGLVIKDGE
-735 GGHFRINRKSIYI
+735 HFRVNTKREYI
-748 PFSKNISDWEYF
+748 SF
-760 KEIQNENQ
+760 KEKVEDWTYFNDL

>member
-1 MGIKTLKRY
+1 MMGTKTLKRY
-10 QADAVDNLIN
+10 QADALEELIN
-20 YSEKLIVKNREK
+20 YSEKLIIKNREK
-32 QTIVFQAP
+32 QTIVFQSP

-51 FIEQLINEMPNEDL
+51 FIEQLINEMPNDDL

-89 SGFPNVYLLEEEFFG
+89 SGFPDVYLLEEEFFG

-111 NEIVIV
+111 NEVVIV

-129 NEWKSTL
+129 GEWKSTL

-151 TKQNG
+151 TKQAG

-195 VLTEGEYQQKVK
+195 VLTEGEYQQKVI

-221 EIVINDHI
+221 EIIINDHI
-229 DLTTDDETTTQELI
+229 NLTTDDETTTQELI

-250 RASLVEAYKQ
+250 KVALSEAYKQ
-260 DNIKVNPLVLI
+260 ANIKVNPLVLI
-271 QIPTGSEG
+271 QIPTGDEG
-279 DDKQEFIESFL
+279 EDKQEFIESFL
-290 AKNNITSENGKLAIW
+290 AKNDITPENGKLAIW
-305 LSEEKVNLEVLN
+305 LSEEKINLEVLN
-317 NNYNEVEFLIFK
+317 NNTNEVEFLIFK

-370 HYKNDDLNKAYIYVN
+370 HYKNDNLNKAYIYVN
-385 TDEFDVASEVSNPNI
+385 TNAFDVASEVSNPNI
-400 IKSLKSKRKDIYK
+400 IKSLKSKRKNIYK
-413 PLELKSYYRN
+413 PLKLKSYYRN

-430 TYSFNKVLEITFC
+430 TYSFNHVLEKSFC
-443 DYFGLEIGNYDIV
+443 DYFGLEIGNYAIV
-456 GSNLE
+456 GSNQDV
-461 IVKSK
+461 VKSK
-466 INLDF
+466 VNIEF
-471 KNAEDEIMLDVHVD
+471 KNAKDEIILDKHID

-500 KTISG
+500 KTIAG
-505 VYSEN
+505 NYSEN
-510 DIIYAVENLIKINL
+510 DIIYAVENIIRINL
-524 NGYAFKRSISP
+524 NGYAFKRSLSV

-553 DLNGVIRIYLIIL
+553 DVNGVIKIYLIIL
-566 NNYKI
+566 NNNEV
-571 FSPLIDAAVKAF
+571 FSQLLDSAVKAF
-583 KPTKN
+583 KPTKD
-588 EEIKLKVAENEVW
+588 EEIKLKVADNEVW
-601 NEKWEIAEEKYFNP
+601 NDEWEIAEEKYFNP
-615 RYKEYEYKH
+615 RYEKYEYKN

-629 CYLSFDSK
+629 CYLSFDSEIEK
-637 VEQEFIDYIEKNNE
+637 KFIDYLEENSKN
-651 NIYWW
+651 IAWW
-656 WQNGSEHMAVNF
+656 WQNGSEHMAINF
-668 GIKYG
+668 GLKYG
-673 IQSTFQPD
+673 IKSTFQPD

-686 NDGRLG
+686 SDGRLG

-701 REDDNKI
+701 REDDNKA
-708 KAEALQQ
+708 KGEALQK
-715 YILEE
+715 YISKE
-720 NQKGKN
+720 NEKGKN
-726 LVGGLIIKE
+726 LIGGLVIKD
-735 GGHFRINRKSIYI
+735 GNHFRIN
-748 PFSKNISDWEYF
+748 SKNIYSPFSQNIEDWNYF
-760 KEIQNENQ
+760 NDL

>member
-10 QADAVDNLIN
+10 QEEAVEELIN
-20 YSEKLIVKNREK
+20 YSEKLIIKNREK

-75 ELHKQSYNSLKSNY
+75 ELHKQSYNSLKNNY
-89 SGFPNVYLLEEEFFG
+89 AGFPDVYLLEEEFFG
-104 SRQTIDK
+104 SRQTIDR
-111 NEIVIV
+111 NEVVIV

-129 NEWKSTL
+129 GEWKSSL
-136 MKDKEST
+136 MQDKEGT

-151 TKQNG
+151 TKQSG

-169 STSTRALEIRDEIIK
+169 STSKRAIEIRDEIIK

-229 DLTTDDETTTQELI
+229 ELTTDDETTTQDLI

-250 RASLVEAYKQ
+250 RISLVQSYQES
-260 DNIKVNPLVLI
+260 NIKVNPLVLI
-271 QIPTGSEG
+271 QIPTGDEG
-279 DDKQEFIESFL
+279 SDKQEFIESFL
-290 AKNNITSENGKLAIW
+290 AKNNITPENGKLALW

-317 NNYNEVEFLIFK
+317 NNNNEVEYLIFK
-329 QAISTGWDCPR
+329 QAISIGWDCPR
-340 AQILVRFREV
+340 AQVLVRFREV

-385 TDEFDVASEVSNPNI
+385 TNAFDVASEVSNPNI
-400 IKSLKSKRKDIYK
+400 IKSLKSKRKAIYEL
-413 PLELKSYYRN
+413 LELKSYYRN

-430 TYSFNKVLEITFC
+430 TYKFNQVLEKTFC
-443 DYFGLEIGNYDIV
+443 EYFGLEMGSYDLV
-456 GSNLE
+456 GSNQE
-461 IVKSK
+461 IAKSK
-466 INLDF
+466 INLEF
-471 KNAEDEIMLDVHVD
+471 KNAKDEIILDQHID

-500 KTISG
+500 KTIAG
-505 VYSEN
+505 NYSEN

-524 NGYAFKRSISP
+524 NGYAFKRSLSA

-553 DLNGVIRIYLIIL
+553 ELNGVIRIYLIIL
-566 NNYKI
+566 NNYET
-571 FSPLIDAAVKAF
+571 FSQLLDSSIKAF
-583 KPTKN
+583 KPTKD
-588 EEIKLKVAENEVW
+588 EEIKAKVAENEVW

-615 RYKEYEYKH
+615 RYEKYEYNR

-629 CYLSFDSK
+629 CYLSFDSEIEK
-637 VEQEFIDYIEKNNE
+637 EFIEYIDTNND
-651 NIYWW
+651 NILWW

-673 IQSTFQPD
+673 IKSTFQPD
-681 FLIMF
+681 FLVMF
-686 NDGRLG
+686 DDGRLG

-708 KAEALQQ
+708 KAESLQN
-715 YILEE
+715 YILDE
-720 NQKGKN
+720 NKRGKN
-726 LVGGLIIKE
+726 LIGGLVIKDGE
-735 GGHFRINRKSIYI
+735 HFRVNTKREYI
-748 PFSKNISDWEYF
+748 SF
-760 KEIQNENQ
+760 KEKMEDWTYFNDI

>member
-10 QADAVDNLIN
+10 QEEAVEELIK
-20 YSEKLIVKNREK
+20 YSEKLIRKNREK

-51 FIEQLINEMPNEDL
+51 FIEQLINEMPNDDL

-75 ELHKQSYNSLKSNY
+75 KLHKQSYNSLKNNY
-89 SGFPNVYLLEEEFFG
+89 AGFPDIYLLEEEFFG

-111 NEIVIV
+111 NEVVIV

-136 MKDKEST
+136 MKDKEGT

-151 TKQNG
+151 TKQSG

-169 STSTRALEIRDEIIK
+169 STSKRALEIRDEIIK

-250 RASLVEAYKQ
+250 RISLLQAYQEA
-260 DNIKVNPLVLI
+260 NIKVNPLVLI
-271 QIPTGSEG
+271 QIPIGSEG
-279 DDKQEFIESFL
+279 GDKQEFIETFL
-290 AKNNITSENGKLAIW
+290 AKNNITYENGKLAIW
-305 LSEEKVNLEVLN
+305 LTKDEEKINLEILEN
-317 NNYNEVEFLIFK
+317 NTNKVEFLIFK
-329 QAISTGWDCPR
+329 QAIGTGWDCPR

-370 HYKNDDLNKAYIYVN
+370 HYKNDDLNKAYMYVN
-385 TDEFDVASEVSNPNI
+385 TKAFNIDSEVLKLNVV
-400 IKSLKSKRKDIYK
+400 KSLKSKRKDIYK

-430 TYSFNKVLEITFC
+430 TYSFNKVLEKTFC
-443 DYFGLEIGNYDIV
+443 DEFGLEVGNYDVV
-456 GSNLE
+456 GSNQE
-461 IVKSK
+461 AVKSK

-471 KNAEDEIMLDVHVD
+471 KNAEDEIMLDVHID
-485 TSLFDKMDEKTIKAD
+485 TSLFDKMDEKTIKSD

-510 DIIYAVENLIKINL
+510 DIIYAVENLIKVNL

-566 NNYKI
+566 NNHKV
-571 FSPLIDAAVKAF
+571 FSPLLDASVKAF
-583 KPTKN
+583 KPTKD

-601 NEKWEIAEEKYFNP
+601 NEQWEIAEEKYFNP
-615 RYKEYEYKH
+615 RYERYEYRL

-637 VEQEFIDYIEKNNE
+637 VEEEFIDYIEKNSD
-651 NIYWW
+651 NITWW

-701 REDDNKI
+701 REDDNKV

-726 LVGGLIIKE
+726 LIGGLVIKDAE
-735 GGHFRINRKSIYI
+735 HFRLNNKKEYI
-748 PFSKNISDWEYF
+748 SFKEKTEDWTYF
-760 KEIQNENQ
+760 KNL

>member
-10 QADAVDNLIN
+10 QADAVEELIN
-20 YSEKLIVKNREK
+20 YSEKLIRKDREK

-40 TGSGKTFMMGS
+40 TGSGKTIMMGS

-89 SGFPNVYLLEEEFFG
+89 AGFPNVYLLEEEFFG
-104 SRQTIDK
+104 SRQTIEK
-111 NEIVIV
+111 NEVVVV

-129 NEWKSTL
+129 GEWKSTL
-136 MKDKEST
+136 MKDKEGT

-151 TKQNG
+151 TKQSG

-169 STSTRALEIRDEIIK
+169 STSTRALEIRDKIIK

-215 EGMIKK
+215 EGIIKK

-229 DLTTDDETTTQELI
+229 DLTTDDEITTQELI

-250 RASLVEAYKQ
+250 RIALVQAYKQ
-260 DNIKVNPLVLI
+260 NNIKVNPLVLI
-271 QIPTGSEG
+271 QISTGNEG

-290 AKNNITSENGKLAIW
+290 ARNDITSENGKLAIW
-305 LSEEKVNLEVLN
+305 LSEEKVNLEVLDN
-317 NNYNEVEFLIFK
+317 NNNDVEFLIFK

-385 TDEFDVASEVSNPNI
+385 TNEFDVASEVSNPNI
-400 IKSLKSKRKDIYK
+400 IKSLKSKRKEIYQ

-430 TYSFNKVLEITFC
+430 TYAFNKILEKSFC
-443 DYFGLEIGNYDIV
+443 EYFGLEVGDYDV
-456 GSNLE
+456 LGSNQE

-500 KTISG
+500 KTILG
-505 VYSEN
+505 NYSEN
-510 DIIYAVENLIKINL
+510 DIIYAVENLIKVNL

-566 NNYKI
+566 NNHKV
-571 FSPLIDAAVKAF
+571 FSPLLDAAVKAF
-583 KPTKN
+583 KPTKD

-615 RYKEYEYKH
+615 KYEKYEYKN

-637 VEQEFIDYIEKNNE
+637 VEEEFIDYIEKNSD
-651 NIYWW
+651 NITWW

-701 REDDNKI
+701 REDDNKV
-708 KAEALQQ
+708 KAESLQQ

-726 LVGGLIIKE
+726 LIGGLVIKD
-735 GGHFRINRKSIYI
+735 GKHFRLNNKKEYI
-748 PFSKNISDWEYF
+748 SFKEKIEDWTYF
-760 KEIQNENQ
+760 KDL